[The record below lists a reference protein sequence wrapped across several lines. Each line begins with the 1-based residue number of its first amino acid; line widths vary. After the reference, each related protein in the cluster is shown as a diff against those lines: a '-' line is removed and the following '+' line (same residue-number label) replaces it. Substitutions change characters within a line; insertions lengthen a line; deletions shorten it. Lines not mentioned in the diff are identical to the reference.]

1 MFKKMLTLLFAV
13 LFVVPFAAT
22 ADDFDDDFGGFDE
35 EESEESE
42 ESGESEEDEEAPADS
57 KVKEKSESDAAMRD
71 LMGETE
77 EKPAPKKAK
86 TAEKNSEPKEAAEE
100 ETAESSAPAL
110 KGLKP
115 IMLVKGSFTV
125 FGQYKRWN
133 GENSTKKTSTMST
146 MFGGVDEGLLGL
158 EYMGKHVIAKGTM
171 NLRTDNAIMKEATHN
186 PLMEENLH
194 SIQNGAANALYEIY
208 GGVKFFD
215 VFIKGGKMIP
225 EYGLIDTYQELGM
238 GFATPF
244 LTRSLIVVE
253 GFVPE
258 TDAGLSIGY
267 DSIFAKDH
275 NFFIG
280 LTLGT
285 GSNKSEFWT
294 SDKTMGLYGRI
305 GYGFKEYIKAAVAF
319 QFRQDFSNVA
329 QKTTDEAGVVT
340 ETGTKYSKKVDM
352 IGFGVHL
359 KGAVA
364 GFEMPV
370 SFDYNMMKMVSHK
383 DGRLKKNIT
392 GMLVSA
398 APGYAYHFKHEWVDK
413 ISIAV
418 RFDLVQGVYISKEA
432 NYLDSLNFRGQGM
445 YYRIGATANFFTKEL
460 AGVRAMA
467 GLTFLMQPESKV
479 GNNTYKENGRKK
491 DYGFTTIVLQAG
503 AEF

>member
-13 LFVVPFAAT
+13 LFVVPFAVS
-22 ADDFDDDFGGFDE
+22 ADDFDDDFGDFEEDGE
-35 EESEESE
+35 EAEESEEA
-42 ESGESEEDEEAPADS
+42 GESDEEDEESPAPA
-57 KVKEKSESDAAMRD
+57 KAKKQSESDAAMRD
-71 LMGETE
+71 LMGEPE
-77 EKPAPKKAK
+77 EKSAPKKAK
-86 TAEKNSEPKEAAEE
+86 SGEKNTDSEEAAEK
-100 ETAESSAPAL
+100 AGSSAPAL

-115 IMLVKGSFTV
+115 VMLVKGSFNV

-133 GENSTKKTSTMST
+133 GEGTKPSTMNT
-146 MFGGVDEGLLGL
+146 MFGSVDEGLLGL
-158 EYMGKHVIAKGTM
+158 EYMGKHVIAKGTV
-171 NLRTDNAIMKEATHN
+171 NLRTDNAFMKEAVHN

-215 VFIKGGKMIP
+215 VFIKAGKMIP

-244 LTRSLIVVE
+244 LTRSLTVVE

-258 TDAGLSIGY
+258 TDAGLSLGY
-267 DSIFAKDH
+267 NGILKKDH
-275 NFFIG
+275 NLFVG

-285 GSNKSEFWT
+285 GSNKSEFWA

-319 QFRQDFSNVA
+319 QYRNDFSDV
-329 QKTTDEAGVVT
+329 QKAD
-340 ETGTKYSKKVDM
+340 GTPINKKVDF
-352 IGFGVHL
+352 IGIGVHL

-370 SFDYNMMKMVSHK
+370 SFDYNMMNMVSP
-383 DGRLKKNIT
+383 LTMKKKGTT
-392 GMLVSA
+392 GMLVSL
-398 APGYAYHFKHEWVDK
+398 APGYAYHFKHDWIDK
-413 ISIAV
+413 VSVAV
-418 RFDLVQGVYISKEA
+418 RFDLINGVYISKNA
-432 NYLDSLNFRGQGM
+432 NYLDSTNFRSQGM

-460 AGVRAMA
+460 AGIRAMT
-467 GLTFLMQPESKV
+467 GFTFLMQPESKV
-479 GNNTYKENGRKK
+479 GNGTYNENGRKK
-491 DYGFTTIVLQAG
+491 DYGFMAFVLQAG